1 MSDLKDFV
9 IENGVLKKYI
19 GNDADVVIP
28 EGMTC
33 IGVGAF
39 SPDWTTRKESSIK
52 NIVIP
57 NSVTKIEAYAFSCC
71 NLLENII
78 IPNSVTEIS
87 EGTFSNCGALVSI
100 IIPNSVTYIGRQA
113 FDWCFSL
120 SNINI
125 PDTVKKI
132 DDNAF
137 ANCQSLENIIIPNS
151 VTEIG
156 EGAFSLCTSLIH
168 ITLPNRLTEIKWNTF
183 GNCKSLTT
191 LIIPNSVTKIESD
204 AFANCEKLES
214 IIIPDSVIEMKFA
227 FIGCCSLKNI
237 ILPNH
242 FTSLYYD
249 TVPRVERFGI
259 PEECIVNMF
268 LSGETLSPAFENT
281 FFEKSKKFINV
292 AIKYGSISRL
302 KQLMPPAEK
311 IKEKDL
317 KTYIEN
323 AEKFSQPEI
332 LIYLLDLKNKLFG
345 FESEKEEKELSPLES
360 AREIFK
366 IKTKNGKA
374 TICGL
379 KIDAVDIVI
388 PEKIGNIIVTT
399 IGEKAFA
406 KTNIE
411 TIILPKSIT
420 EVGSCAFAKCKNLQN
435 ITLKKSVKNWEGDAF
450 DGCIKLAKN
459 DLIFIDGNVFKCV
472 NPNINSVVIPDG
484 TKSIKRGAFSKCKKI
499 KELFIPEGVTHIEQ
513 YAFSECTSLE
523 KVYLPKSL
531 SVIKYMAFG
540 GCNKLKEIHINSNIR
555 KLDYTFDKSEELT
568 IYAPAGYYAEEYAK
582 KNNIPFVAE

>member
-9 IENGVLKKYI
+9 IENGVLKKYV
-19 GNDADVVIP
+19 GLGGDVVIP
-28 EGMTC
+28 
-33 IGVGAF
+33 
-39 SPDWTTRKESSIK
+39 D
-52 NIVIP
+52 
-57 NSVTKIEAYAFSCC
+57 
-71 NLLENII
+71 
-78 IPNSVTEIS
+78 
-87 EGTFSNCGALVSI
+87 
-100 IIPNSVTYIGRQA
+100 
-113 FDWCFSL
+113 
-120 SNINI
+120 
-125 PDTVKKI
+125 
-132 DDNAF
+132 
-137 ANCQSLENIIIPNS
+137 S

-156 EGAFSLCTSLIH
+156 LGAFSFCTSLTNITIPDSVIRVGEDAFLDCSSLTSIAIPNGVIEIGRESFSGCTSLVRVTVSDSVTAIGDQAFWNCSSLTNIIIPDGVTEIGKEAFSLCTSLIH
-168 ITLPNRLTEIKWNTF
+168 ITLPNRLTEIKWKTF
-183 GNCKSLTT
+183 GDCKSLTT

-204 AFANCEKLES
+204 AFENCEKLES

-242 FTSLYYD
+242 FTSLYSD

-281 FFEKSKKFINV
+281 FIEKSKKFINV

-302 KQLMPPAEK
+302 KQLMPPADK

-332 LIYLLDLKNKLFG
+332 LIYLLDLKNKIFG
-345 FESEKEEKELSPLES
+345 FEGEKEEKELSPLES

-379 KIDAVDIVI
+379 KIDAVDIGI
-388 PEKIGNIIVTT
+388 PEKIGDITVTT
-399 IGEKAFA
+399 IGDKAFA

-411 TIILPKSIT
+411 SIILPKSIT
-420 EVGSCAFAKCKNLQN
+420 EVGSCAFAKCANLQN

-555 KLDYTFDKSEELT
+555 NLDYTFDKSEKLT
-568 IYAPAGYYAEEYAK
+568 IYAPVGYYAEKYAQK
-582 KNNIPFVAE
+582 WNIPFVAE